1 MEAEILL
8 KRRPNDTDADPEGD
22 SNLLRNLEEKVGEL
36 LKAFQ
41 EIKRE
46 RDGMAS
52 ALGMEKEKAT
62 RLEKKLEFL
71 SQEREKIKI
80 RIDQLLHRLKG
91 AGG

>member
-1 MEAEILL
+1 MEGEILL
-8 KRRPNDTDADPEGD
+8 KRKLEVAEPEVE
-22 SNLLRNLEEKVGEL
+22 SNPLKDLEQKVTEL

-46 RDGMAS
+46 RDGLVS
-52 ALGMEKEKAT
+52 ALGIEREKLT

-71 SQEREKIKI
+71 SQEREKIKL
-80 RIDQLLHRLKG
+80 RIDQVLHRLKG

>member
-1 MEAEILL
+1 MEGEILL
-8 KRRPNDTDADPEGD
+8 KRKLEVAEPEVE
-22 SNLLRNLEEKVGEL
+22 SNPLKDLEQKVTEL

-46 RDGMAS
+46 RDGLVS
-52 ALGMEKEKAT
+52 ALGIEREKLT

-71 SQEREKIKI
+71 AQEREKIKL
-80 RIDQLLHRLKG
+80 RIDQVLHRLKG

>member
-8 KRRPNDTDADPEGD
+8 KRKPSVAEADAEGD
-22 SNLLRNLEEKVGEL
+22 PNLLKDLEEKVSDL

-46 RDGMAS
+46 RDGLAS
-52 ALGMEKEKAT
+52 ALGMEREKSS
-62 RLEKKLEFL
+62 RLEKKLEFF
-71 SQEREKIKI
+71 SQEREKVKIK
-80 RIDQLLHRLKG
+80 IDQLLHRLKG

>member
-1 MEAEILL
+1 MEGEILL
-8 KRRPNDTDADPEGD
+8 KRKLEDAVPEVE
-22 SNLLRNLEEKVGEL
+22 SNPLKDLEQKVTEL

-46 RDGMAS
+46 RDGLAL
-52 ALGMEKEKAT
+52 ALGMEKEKLT

-71 SQEREKIKI
+71 AQEREKIKL
-80 RIDQLLHRLKG
+80 RIDQVLHRLKG

>member
-8 KRRPNDTDADPEGD
+8 KRKPIDAEADPEGD
-22 SNLLRNLEEKVGEL
+22 LNGLKSLEDKVSDL

-46 RDGMAS
+46 RDGLAS
-52 ALGMEKEKAT
+52 ALGMEKERST
-62 RLEKKLEFL
+62 RMEKKLEFF
-71 SQEREKIKI
+71 SQEREKIKL

-91 AGG
+91 VGG